1 MIILINPEKRHSA
14 ARRVPCWFLRLNG
27 FEQFLRILRLPGE
40 LLLLPAGCLGFLH
53 AANFLGSV
61 FQPQVSVSVER
72 DADIAV
78 THQVLECLWV
88 HPGFGLIAAV
98 GMAADV
104 RGDIGHLDPID
115 IVVAFD
121 HMVEP
126 VLPVHGHFRQAVLVQ
141 KQKTA
146 APVDHALDPGGRP
159 VLDDGAEALLNV
171 RRHRELAGSGV
182 GLGLLDHERHIR
194 TPLELVI
201 NIDQVMLKVDV
212 ADCQPAELRNTHAG
226 MKQDIKFY
234 FNGMEYEY
242 DIDANTGA
250 VLKAKKEWDD

>member
-1 MIILINPEKRHSA
+1 MGI
-14 ARRVPCWFLRLNG
+14 
-27 FEQFLRILRLPGE
+27 
-40 LLLLPAGCLGFLH
+40 
-53 AANFLGSV
+53 
-61 FQPQVSVSVER
+61 SVER

-78 THQVLECLWV
+78 AHQVLQRLRV
-88 HPGFGLIAAV
+88 HACFCLIAAV
-98 GMAADV
+98 SVATNV
-104 RGDIGHLDPID
+104 RGDVRHLDPVD
-115 IVVAFD
+115 IIVALD

-159 VLDDGAEALLNV
+159 VLDDGAEALLDV
-171 RRHRELAGSGV
+171 GRHRELAGSGV
-182 GLGLLDHERHIR
+182 GLGLLDHERHIC

-201 NIDQVMLKVDV
+201 NIDQVVLKVDIV
-212 ADCQPAELRNTHAG
+212 DCQPTELRNTHAG